1 MTTLSIDGEH
11 LSLHDVARVARR
23 EVRVSLDAAARERVG
38 ACRAA
43 LEAMVASGAPIYGAN
58 TGFGLL
64 SDVRIDPADIETL
77 QANLIR
83 SHCAGVGPP
92 LPADVTRAMILLRAN
107 VLARAHSG
115 VRAEIIDALLG
126 FLNADIVPIIPSQG
140 SVGASGDLAPLAHL
154 ALALMGEAKVIH
166 DGREREAKEAMTLSG
181 LRPVKLASREG
192 LALVNGTQTMTAVG
206 ALTLLR
212 AEDLLCQA
220 DISAAMTLDALL
232 SSVRPFDER
241 LAMLRPHPGHL
252 AAASNVR
259 RLLDESGLLASH
271 ESCGRV
277 QDAYSLRCTP
287 QVHGAARDA
296 TSYARGILEIEVNAV
311 TDNPIF
317 YPEDGEALF
326 GGNFHGQPVAQAMD
340 VLAIALT
347 DAASIAERR
356 LERILNPAFS
366 GLPAFLARS
375 PGLESGL
382 MMAQVTAAALVS
394 ENKVLSHPASIDS
407 IPTGAGKEDHVSM
420 GVTSA
425 LKAARVVDHYE
436 TVLAIEILA
445 AAQAFEL
452 RRPLRS
458 SPALEAVCA
467 SVRERV
473 PAMDGDRVL
482 SPDIL
487 AIAGMLRDAAIR
499 SAAESLLGDLL

>member
-11 LSLHDVARVARR
+11 LSLNDVARVARR
-23 EVRVSLDAAARERVG
+23 EVRVSLDPAARQRVAVCRASLETMVG
-38 ACRAA
+38 AG
-43 LEAMVASGAPIYGAN
+43 EPIYGAN

-83 SHCAGVGPP
+83 SHCAGVGAP

-107 VLARAHSG
+107 VLARGHSG
-115 VRAEIIDALLG
+115 VRAEIVDALLG
-126 FLNADIVPIIPSQG
+126 FLNADIVPVIPSQG

-154 ALALMGEAKVIH
+154 ALALMGEAMVIH
-166 DGREREAKEAMTLSG
+166 DGRQRSATEAMSLSG

-206 ALTLLR
+206 TLALLR

-232 SSVRPFDER
+232 SSAGPFDER
-241 LAMLRPHPGHL
+241 LALLRPHPGHV
-252 AAASNVR
+252 AAARNVR
-259 RLLDESGLLASH
+259 RLLDGSGLLASH
-271 ESCGRV
+271 AGCGRV

-296 TSYARGILEIEVNAV
+296 VSYARGVLEIEVNAV

-317 YPEDGEALF
+317 YPEHGEALF

-340 VLAIALT
+340 VVAIALT

-366 GLPAFLARS
+366 GLPAFLARN

-394 ENKVLSHPASIDS
+394 ENKVLAHPASIDS

-436 TVLAIEILA
+436 TVLAIEVLA

-458 SPALEAVCA
+458 SPPLEAVCA
-467 SVRERV
+467 AVRQRV
-473 PAMDGDRVL
+473 PAMDGDRAL

-487 AIAGMLRDAAIR
+487 AIAGMLRDGAIR
-499 SAAESLLGDLL
+499 GAAESLLGDLQ